1 MSPKLVRCAILPAVV
16 MWMNTVSAAGAQE
29 SAVDLEERLPVDPHL
44 TVGTL
49 ENGLRYYI
57 RANQRPEDRAE
68 LRVVLNAGSVLED
81 EDQLGLAHF
90 VEHMAFNGTEH
101 FPKLDLIHYLEA
113 IGMRFGPDVNAYTSF
128 DETVFE
134 LTVPTDSVEVLEQ
147 AFQILEDWAHGVTFD
162 PEQIELER
170 GVVIEEW
177 RLGRGAAA
185 RMRDKQ
191 FPVLFRDSRYADRL
205 PIGKPEILEGFDH
218 ESLTRYYRDWYRPDL
233 MAVIAVGDFDI
244 ARIETLIREHFAE
257 LPSATDPRE
266 RAVFDVP
273 DHEEPLVA
281 IATDEEATQSSVSV
295 YYKQPVRD
303 VRTVRQYRQTIVEGL
318 YNGMLNGRFFELTQT
333 PDAPFLVGSSGQ
345 GRLVRSGEVYV
356 LSALAREGEIARA
369 LETLLTEAERVARHG
384 FTATEFERQ
393 KSELL
398 SVMEAGYAEREKTRS
413 ARYVSEYVLSF
424 LEDEPAPGIQY
435 EFELYQRLAPGLRLQ
450 EVNRLAREWL
460 TDRNRVVLVSA
471 PEKEDVELPTE
482 SELLALFDAVKAKD
496 IEPYEDAVANLP
508 LVASVPKPGEVVSE
522 ETIAEIGVTVWEL
535 ANGATVILKPTDFQD
550 DQIVFAGMSPGGTSL
565 APDEG
570 YIPAATAARLILEGG
585 VGEFTLVNLDK
596 VLAGKNANVQPFIQE
611 LHEGVSGRA
620 SPKDVETLFQ
630 LAYLYFTEP
639 RLDSTAYLAYKSWM
653 DAFLRNQSAD
663 PQAVFRDTVRVTM
676 TQQHIRARPFTA
688 ELLEEMDLEESLAF
702 YRDRFADAS
711 DFTFVLV
718 GNFDVDSLKPLVQ
731 AYLGGLP
738 STGRVESWRDVGMD
752 PPAGVLEKVVRKG
765 LEPKSQTEIIFTGP
779 IADDRAARHALRS
792 MGDVLQVRLRE
803 TLREALGG
811 TYSVSVG
818 ASAAREPDSEY
829 SVRVAFGAAPDRVDD
844 LVAVVFAHIDSLRAS
859 GATES
864 ELARVKETQRRARET
879 SLKNNGYWLSLLLS
893 AARYGTDFREILAYE
908 ELIDGLSA
916 EAIQQAARQYLRPG
930 NYVRLT
936 LFPENWN

>member
-295 YYKQPVRD
+295 Y
-303 VRTVRQYRQTIVEGL
+303 
-318 YNGMLNGRFFELTQT
+318 
-333 PDAPFLVGSSGQ
+333 
-345 GRLVRSGEVYV
+345 
-356 LSALAREGEIARA
+356 
-369 LETLLTEAERVARHG
+369 
-384 FTATEFERQ
+384 
-393 KSELL
+393 
-398 SVMEAGYAEREKTRS
+398 
-413 ARYVSEYVLSF
+413 
-424 LEDEPAPGIQY
+424 
-435 EFELYQRLAPGLRLQ
+435 
-450 EVNRLAREWL
+450 
-460 TDRNRVVLVSA
+460 
-471 PEKEDVELPTE
+471 
-482 SELLALFDAVKAKD
+482 
-496 IEPYEDAVANLP
+496 
-508 LVASVPKPGEVVSE
+508 
-522 ETIAEIGVTVWEL
+522 
-535 ANGATVILKPTDFQD
+535 
-550 DQIVFAGMSPGGTSL
+550 
-565 APDEG
+565 
-570 YIPAATAARLILEGG
+570 
-585 VGEFTLVNLDK
+585 
-596 VLAGKNANVQPFIQE
+596 
-611 LHEGVSGRA
+611 
-620 SPKDVETLFQ
+620 
-630 LAYLYFTEP
+630 
-639 RLDSTAYLAYKSWM
+639 
-653 DAFLRNQSAD
+653 
-663 PQAVFRDTVRVTM
+663 
-676 TQQHIRARPFTA
+676 
-688 ELLEEMDLEESLAF
+688 
-702 YRDRFADAS
+702 
-711 DFTFVLV
+711 
-718 GNFDVDSLKPLVQ
+718 
-731 AYLGGLP
+731 
-738 STGRVESWRDVGMD
+738 
-752 PPAGVLEKVVRKG
+752 
-765 LEPKSQTEIIFTGP
+765 
-779 IADDRAARHALRS
+779 
-792 MGDVLQVRLRE
+792 
-803 TLREALGG
+803 
-811 TYSVSVG
+811 
-818 ASAAREPDSEY
+818 
-829 SVRVAFGAAPDRVDD
+829 
-844 LVAVVFAHIDSLRAS
+844 
-859 GATES
+859 
-864 ELARVKETQRRARET
+864 
-879 SLKNNGYWLSLLLS
+879 
-893 AARYGTDFREILAYE
+893 
-908 ELIDGLSA
+908 
-916 EAIQQAARQYLRPG
+916 
-930 NYVRLT
+930 
-936 LFPENWN
+936 